1 MATVLAETVA
11 LAKTVAPKSSSHLAE
26 IITFL
31 KKNKSKKTK
40 KKQKKTSLPQTA
52 TDTSL
57 SAD

>member
-40 KKQKKTSLPQTA
+40 KTEKNQ
-52 TDTSL
+52 
-57 SAD
+57 SAPDCY